1 MSRKRKIA
9 FIVPGRTLFP
19 FTDTN
24 KRLVGM
30 VSRTWLRLAPRNST
44 IYSLP
49 YIGMLN
55 LASYTPEEEF
65 DMVYLD
71 ERVDKIDFNE
81 KYDVVA
87 ITGPTCRINRG
98 YEIADHF
105 RSRGSTVVMGGSH
118 VSYLYQEAKQHADS
132 VVMGVGEIP
141 WQAFIKDY
149 LNDDIKPFYNTN
161 EIFDLRKARIP
172 RYDLLDPRKHGIFP
186 VQFSRGCPLRCEFC
200 EIPVMNPNFRT
211 KSLDQMFNEIDAL
224 RRIWKRPRVGFVDDN
239 MFTNRKA
246 VKELLKAL
254 AKEKGIASWFT
265 ASDVSIAEDD
275 ELLDLMFEANCR
287 FINIG
292 FETLSAGNLDL
303 IDKFKRSKLEMYT
316 EYARKIV
323 SKGIMIIGSFIVGY
337 DHDDY
342 DVFDRI
348 SQFRK
353 DAMLLRNLTLVLT
366 PLPGTALYHRL
377 EKEGRIEPGQSW
389 DKFNFWDVVI
399 KLKKM
404 EKDKFYQKF
413 IEFGKKEWNDDEGMK
428 RQQFV
433 LDAYRRKMAVA

>member
-1 MSRKRKIA
+1 
-9 FIVPGRTLFP
+9 
-19 FTDTN
+19 
-24 KRLVGM
+24 
-30 VSRTWLRLAPRNST
+30 
-44 IYSLP
+44 
-49 YIGMLN
+49 
-55 LASYTPEEEF
+55 
-65 DMVYLD
+65 
-71 ERVDKIDFNE
+71 
-81 KYDVVA
+81 
-87 ITGPTCRINRG
+87 
-98 YEIADHF
+98 
-105 RSRGSTVVMGGSH
+105 
-118 VSYLYQEAKQHADS
+118 
-132 VVMGVGEIP
+132 
-141 WQAFIKDY
+141 
-149 LNDDIKPFYNTN
+149 
-161 EIFDLRKARIP
+161 
-172 RYDLLDPRKHGIFP
+172 
-186 VQFSRGCPLRCEFC
+186 
-200 EIPVMNPNFRT
+200 MNPNFRT

-404 EKDKFYQKF
+404 EKEKFYQKF

>member
-49 YIGMLN
+49 YIGLLN
-55 LASYTPEEEF
+55 LASYTPQEEF

-71 ERVDKIDFNE
+71 ERVDKIDFSE
-81 KYDVVA
+81 KYDLVA

-105 RSRGSTVVMGGSH
+105 RSMGSTVVMGGC
-118 VSYLYQEAKQHADS
+118 
-132 VVMGVGEIP
+132 EIP

-161 EIFDLRKARIP
+161 EIFDLRQARIP
-172 RYDLLDPRKHGIFP
+172 RYDLLDPKKHGIFP

-211 KSLDQMFNEIDAL
+211 KSLDQMFNEIDAI
-224 RRIWKRPRVGFVDDN
+224 RSVWKRPRVGFVDDN

-323 SKGIMIIGSFIVGY
+323 QKGIMIIGSFIVGY

-342 DVFDRI
+342 DVFDKI

-353 DAMLLRNLTLVLT
+353 DALLLRNLTLVLT

-377 EKEGRIEPGQSW
+377 EKEGRIEANQSW

-399 KLKKM
+399 KMKKM

-413 IEFGKKEWNDDEGMK
+413 IEFGKKEWNDDEGMR